1 MQYFFILIFHGN
13 KRDAYFKDAALIP
26 AVFFPLS
33 ILPLV
38 FPSLLFVFVL
48 PPSIRRVS
56 IRAAGAKGRGGHFTL
71 YPGSEVGYS
80 SIHTILVGLN
90 LTLFIT

>member
-1 MQYFFILIFHGN
+1 MEINGTFILRMQH
-13 KRDAYFKDAALIP
+13 LIP

-33 ILPLV
+33 ILPFV

-56 IRAAGAKGRGGHFTL
+56 IRATGAKCRGGHFTL

-90 LTLFIT
+90 LSLHIHHLF

>member
-1 MQYFFILIFHGN
+1 MPEDAGLIVAIL
-13 KRDAYFKDAALIP
+13 
-26 AVFFPLS
+26 FPLS
-33 ILPLV
+33 ILLV
-38 FPSLLFVFVL
+38 FPLVL
-48 PPSIRRVS
+48 SPSICCVS
-56 IRAAGAKGRGGHFTL
+56 IRAAGAKGWRDHFTL